1 MEYLTVSD
9 VIGLHDAAIDD
20 FGGTHGILDIGL
32 VESAVEQ
39 ARQTF
44 DGEPLYRSIEEVAA
58 AYWHSLTVNHGF
70 ADGNKRVGAMS
81 AAFFLELNGHC
92 LDMDDDQIIAAG
104 LAMAGQ
110 GMTRTQVFEL
120 VAKHVKKR

>member
-9 VIGLHDAAIDD
+9 VVGIHDSAIDD
-20 FGGTHGILDIGL
+20 FGGSHGILDIGL

-44 DGEPLYRSIEEVAA
+44 GGEPLYKTIEEVAA
-58 AYWHSLTVNHGF
+58 SYWHSLTCNHGF
-70 ADGNKRVGAMS
+70 ADGNKRVGAM
-81 AAFFLELNGHC
+81 AAAYFLEINGYL
-92 LDMDDDQIIAAG
+92 LDMEDDLIIDTG

-110 GMTRTQVFEL
+110 GMSRAEVFEL
-120 VAKHVKKR
+120 VAKHVKRC